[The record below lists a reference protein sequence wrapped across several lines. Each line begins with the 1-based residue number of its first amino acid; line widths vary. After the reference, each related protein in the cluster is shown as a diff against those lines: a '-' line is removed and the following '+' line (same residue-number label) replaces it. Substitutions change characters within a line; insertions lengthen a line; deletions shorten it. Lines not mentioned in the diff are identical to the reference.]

1 MTPAAAW
8 LLLASASG
16 ALPLPPPWPLPLPPL
31 DPAPLADPPQAPVLG
46 SAADRRALELAPGV
60 RLAPGVPEEPRR
72 PGASDGPATR
82 DPNSTLRDL
91 LLEATPGIT
100 LQFAF

>member
-16 ALPLPPPWPLPLPPL
+16 TLPVPPPWPLPLPPL
-31 DPAPLADPPQAPVLG
+31 DPAPLADLPLPPVLG
-46 SAADRRALELAPGV
+46 SDADRRALKLAPAV
-60 RLAPGVPEEPRR
+60 RLAPGMPEEPRR
-72 PGASDGPATR
+72 PGASDGPAAR
-82 DPNSTLRDL
+82 GPNSTLRDL

-100 LQFAF
+100 LQFEF